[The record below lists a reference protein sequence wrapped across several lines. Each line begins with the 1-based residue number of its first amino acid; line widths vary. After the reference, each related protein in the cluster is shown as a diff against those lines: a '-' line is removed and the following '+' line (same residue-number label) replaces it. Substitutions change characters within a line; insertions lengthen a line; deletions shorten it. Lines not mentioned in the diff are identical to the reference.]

1 MEECDELRKTGIIH
15 LKSLT
20 KGTNRLEPLQKFG
33 YQENEAEHNSGEEQL
48 KGLRIVILFYFF
60 LTGRIVK
67 FLVDHE
73 SRSPQ
78 SIVLHK

>member
-1 MEECDELRKTGIIH
+1 MWGWKKKKKNQVEECDELRKTGIIH

-20 KGTNRLEPLQKFG
+20 KGANRLEPLQKFG

-48 KGLRIVILFYFF
+48 KGLR
-60 LTGRIVK
+60 TAK